1 MKQFAVAFVLIAS
14 FASSATASE
23 DTFSRLVGSRSLQ
36 CTFGPGAS
44 ADWKSGK
51 PFVQENK
58 FDTVLQFDAIDLK
71 AKKARLIGNQGASD
85 VAALVT
91 PAGVTF
97 IEETGFGNLSITTVF
112 SDYAKG
118 TREFV
123 VVHSRHIGGLGS
135 PLPSQYHGTC
145 KVWE

>member
-1 MKQFAVAFVLIAS
+1 MRQFAVACVLAAS

-23 DTFSRLVGSRSLQ
+23 DTFSRLVGSRSLR

-44 ADWKSGK
+44 ADWESGK
-51 PFVQENK
+51 PIVKEDK
-58 FDTVLQFDAIDLK
+58 FDAVLQFDAIDLK
-71 AKKARLIGNQGASD
+71 TKKARLIGNQGASD

-91 PAGVTF
+91 SAGVTF
-97 IEETGFGNLSITTVF
+97 IGETSFGNLSITTVF
-112 SDYAKG
+112 SDYVKG
-118 TREFV
+118 TRDFV

>member
-1 MKQFAVAFVLIAS
+1 MRLFAVVCALATS
-14 FASSATASE
+14 FASLATASE

-36 CTFGPGAS
+36 CTLGPGAS
-44 ADWKSGK
+44 VDWKSGK
-51 PFVQENK
+51 PFMKEDK
-58 FDTVLQFDAIDLK
+58 FDVVLQFDSIDLK

-97 IEETGFGNLSITTVF
+97 IEETGFGNIAVTTVF

-118 TREFV
+118 TRDFV
-123 VVHSRHIGGLGS
+123 VVHSRHMGGLGS
-135 PLPSQYHGTC
+135 PIPSQYHGTC

>member
-1 MKQFAVAFVLIAS
+1 MRKFAVVCVLAAS

-23 DTFSRLVGSRSLQ
+23 DTFSRLVGSRSLR

-44 ADWKSGK
+44 ADWESGK
-51 PFVQENK
+51 SFVKEDK
-58 FDTVLQFDAIDLK
+58 FDAVLQFDVIDLK
-71 AKKARLIGNQGASD
+71 TKKARLIGNQGASD

-97 IEETGFGNLSITTVF
+97 IEETSFGNLSITTVF

-118 TREFV
+118 THDFV